1 VSSAVNQTLKLD
13 RYSTLLPLGSRVF
26 SFQQTRQGNPKP
38 FERVR
43 NRGFEAFA
51 QRSLLISH
59 IARCHPVRGKIAS
72 PIPGQRIEL
81 ARCVA
86 SAIVKIMREKRSRR
100 EADVYKAKIGRDAI
114 IDIHVRRYSSKPYYF
129 HPKSTGV
136 SGKRVQGR
144 THISSGGPSKIRR
157 QTDVSIN
164 VSISTPSAAFQV
176 PHHTIPYH
184 TILYHTIP
192 YHTKVTTADFAPL
205 YLPLSHKKRKVRH
218 SKEKRESTRA
228 GVPNPSTLRPGSRF
242 VNSHQHPG
250 SGDLVLCSELS
261 RLPIPDPGSWFARAE
276 TSATE
281 SLFAGL
287 I

>member
-1 VSSAVNQTLKLD
+1 M
-13 RYSTLLPLGSRVF
+13 
-26 SFQQTRQGNPKP
+26 
-38 FERVR
+38 
-43 NRGFEAFA
+43 RGE
-51 QRSLLISH
+51 
-59 IARCHPVRGKIAS
+59 
-72 PIPGQRIEL
+72 
-81 ARCVA
+81 
-86 SAIVKIMREKRSRR
+86 RSRR

-114 IDIHVRRYSSKPYYF
+114 IDIHVRRYSLKPYYF

-157 QTDVSIN
+157 QSDVSIN
-164 VSISTPSAAFQV
+164 VSVSTPSAAFQV
-176 PHHTIPYH
+176 PHRTIPYH
-184 TILYHTIP
+184 TIRKSPLPTSHLCTSPSHT
-192 YHTKVTTADFAPL
+192 
-205 YLPLSHKKRKVRH
+205 
-218 SKEKRESTRA
+218 SKEKFDIPKKRESRHEL
-228 GVPNPSTLRPGSRF
+228 GCQIHPPCVQGLDSSTGTNILE
-242 VNSHQHPG
+242 

>member
-1 VSSAVNQTLKLD
+1 VSGAVNQTLKLD
-13 RYSTLLPLGSRVF
+13 RYSTLLPLGLESF
-26 SFQQTRQGNPKP
+26 SFQQTRQGTPKP

-129 HPKSTGV
+129 HPKSTGALV
-136 SGKRVQGR
+136 ARGFKRGLIYLQR
-144 THISSGGPSKIRR
+144 PIEDSQESDR
-157 QTDVSIN
+157 QTDRQTERQTSARRSQHSN
-164 VSISTPSAAFQV
+164 AARSQGKTPTPSAAFQV
-176 PHHTIPYH
+176 PHRNTAPYESH
-184 TILYHTIP
+184 Q
-192 YHTKVTTADFAPL
+192 PL
-205 YLPLSHKKRKVRH
+205 PTLHLCTSSLSHT
-218 SKEKRESTRA
+218 REESSTFQ
-228 GVPNPSTLRPGSRF
+228 S
-242 VNSHQHPG
+242 
-250 SGDLVLCSELS
+250 
-261 RLPIPDPGSWFARAE
+261 
-276 TSATE
+276 E
-281 SLFAGL
+281 SLDF
-287 I
+287 